1 MTAPA
6 PESRLVQLAQGL
18 RTAGVPVGTGQV
30 ALMARAAALAPHD
43 LYWAGRATLVSRA
56 DDIPVYD
63 RVYREMLGVDP
74 PRVTRTRREHAT
86 IRGTP
91 FDAVSGVPLDGPPP
105 DAALASP
112 TEVLRR
118 TSFARCG
125 DEELARLARLMAR
138 MRLRAPRR
146 RTRRRIAARR
156 GEPDLRRTLRRAFR
170 SGGEPIDLAWR
181 RRRRRRRR
189 VVLLIDVS
197 GSMAAYARGLL
208 LFAHA
213 ALRGEPRWEAFVFG
227 TRLTRVTGMLDHA
240 SPDEALRR
248 AASAETD
255 WEGGTRIGQSV
266 RDLLDHHGGLLRGS
280 VVVILSDGLDVGD
293 PEVLRHAMRRVHRLA
308 HRVVWLNPLKE
319 NPDYA
324 PLARG
329 MAAALPAVDVFA
341 SGHDLHSLE
350 TVAAAI
356 AEL

>member
-1 MTAPA
+1 MTGPA
-6 PESRLVQLAQGL
+6 PESRLVALAAGL
-18 RTAGVPVGTGQV
+18 RAAGVPVGTGQV
-30 ALMARAAALAPHD
+30 ALMARAAALAPGD
-43 LYWAGRATLVSRA
+43 LYWAGRATLVNRA

-63 RVYREMLGVDP
+63 RVYRELLGSGA

-91 FDAVSGVPLDGPPP
+91 FDAVSGVPVDAPPP

-125 DEELARLARLMAR
+125 EDELARLARLMAR
-138 MRLRAPRR
+138 MRLRAPER
-146 RTRRRIAARR
+146 RTRRRRPSR
-156 GEPDLRRTLRRAFR
+156 GGEPDLRRTLRRAFR
-170 SGGEPIDLAWR
+170 TGGEPLDRAWR
-181 RRRRRRRR
+181 ERRRRRRR
-189 VVLLIDVS
+189 VVLVIDVS
-197 GSMAAYARGLL
+197 GSMSGFARGLL

-227 TRLTRVTGMLDHA
+227 TRLTRVTRMLDHP

-266 RDLLDHHGGLLRGS
+266 RDLLDRHGGLLRGS
-280 VVVILSDGLDVGD
+280 VVVVLSDGLDVGD
-293 PEVLRHAMRRVHRLA
+293 PEILRHAMRRVHRLA

-319 NPDYA
+319 HPDYA

-329 MAAALPAVDVFA
+329 MAAALPSVDVFA

-350 TVAAAI
+350 MVAAAI
-356 AEL
+356 AAL

>member
-1 MTAPA
+1 MTGPP
-6 PESRLVQLAQGL
+6 PEARLVALASGL
-18 RTAGVPVGTGQV
+18 RAAGVPVGTGQV
-30 ALMARAAALAPHD
+30 ALMARAAAMVPGD

-91 FDAVSGVPLDGPPP
+91 FDAVAGAPIDAPPP
-105 DAALASP
+105 DAALASA

-125 DEELARLARLMAR
+125 EDELARLARLMAR
-138 MRLRAPRR
+138 MRLRAPER
-146 RTRRRIAARR
+146 RTRRRRAAPS

-170 SGGEPIDLAWR
+170 NGGEPIELAWR
-181 RRRRRRRR
+181 VRRRRRRR
-189 VVLLIDVS
+189 VVLLIDIS

-227 TRLTRVTGMLDHA
+227 TRLTRVTGMLDHVNA
-240 SPDEALRR
+240 DEALRR

-255 WEGGTRIGQSV
+255 WEGGTRIGESV
-266 RDLLDHHGGLLRGS
+266 RDMVARHGGLLRGA

-293 PEVLRHAMRRVHRLA
+293 PEVLRHQMRRVHRLA

-319 NPDYA
+319 HPEYA

-329 MAAALPAVDVFA
+329 MAAALPSVDVFA

-356 AEL
+356 ADL